1 MLWKPWEGQMAPFKI
16 FGNLYF
22 IGTRPASTHLI
33 DTGDGLLILDSGYQ
47 ESLYLVLEN
56 MRQLGFDPQNIR
68 WIVHS
73 HGHIDHSGAT
83 TALLNLVPNIK
94 TYIGAEDLDMVTGA
108 KPTVWAKELNMEFNP
123 FTPDVLINDGDR
135 LMFGNTTFECMA
147 SPGHTPGTFSFFW
160 NAIGDDGRVLR
171 AGTMGGAGMNTIA
184 SKYIHEYHLE
194 AEDWRGRFK
203 ETLLKCRSQHCDMF
217 IGNHVGQNDT
227 PGKYKRLLAGEKDAF
242 IDPTEWNRAIDSFQ
256 RNYDKTIAEDPLV

>member
-1 MLWKPWEGQMAPFKI
+1 MLWKPWEGRMAPFKI

-56 MRQLGFDPQNIR
+56 MRQLGFNPQDIR

-135 LMFGNTTFECMA
+135 LTCQHGAHLAPIGGGGAAKAVFFE
-147 SPGHTPGTFSFFW
+147 
-160 NAIGDDGRVLR
+160 VLR
-171 AGTMGGAGMNTIA
+171 EQGANFA
-184 SKYIHEYHLE
+184 
-194 AEDWRGRFK
+194 
-203 ETLLKCRSQHCDMF
+203 
-217 IGNHVGQNDT
+217 VV
-227 PGKYKRLLAGEKDAF
+227 
-242 IDPTEWNRAIDSFQ
+242 IDD
-256 RNYDKTIAEDPLV
+256 